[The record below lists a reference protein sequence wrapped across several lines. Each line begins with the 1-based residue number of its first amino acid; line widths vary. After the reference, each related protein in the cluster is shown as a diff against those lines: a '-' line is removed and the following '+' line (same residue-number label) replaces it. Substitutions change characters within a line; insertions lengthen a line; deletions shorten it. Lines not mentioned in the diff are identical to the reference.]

1 MHLILDFTGMVAVN
15 SSFLRLSS
23 NETVLGLLCSFI
35 RYPTVV
41 RSGKKEPVVG
51 LIRIFEAVGQVAII
65 MPFTSNIK

>member
-23 NETVLGLLCSFI
+23 NETVLLCSFI